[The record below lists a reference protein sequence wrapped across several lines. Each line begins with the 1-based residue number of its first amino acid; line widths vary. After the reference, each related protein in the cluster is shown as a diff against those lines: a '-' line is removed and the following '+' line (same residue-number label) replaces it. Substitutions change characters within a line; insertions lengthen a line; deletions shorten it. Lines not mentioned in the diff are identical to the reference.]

1 MAPKNESQLNSVIGE
16 GSIFEGKFYI
26 NGSLQIDGRFE
37 GEIKTKEKLIVGET
51 GKVKTDI
58 MAKKVVVG
66 GTVIGNIEAE
76 EDVSLL
82 STGRVLGN
90 IRAPKVFMEDGVVIH
105 GEVSISGGQKK
116 DVKSIIEESFD
127 TGPKL
132 NELIKRE
139 ALEKEGK
146 KVTLE
151 NARAEKQHRN

>member
-1 MAPKNESQLNSVIGE
+1 MAAKNEAPLNSVIGD

-37 GEIKTKEKLIVGET
+37 GEIKTKNQLIVGEL

-58 MAKKVVVG
+58 IAKRVIIG

-76 EDVSLL
+76 EEVFLL

-90 IRAPKVFMEDGVVIH
+90 IKAPKVNIEEGVVVH
-105 GEVSISGGQKK
+105 GEISISAGQKK
-116 DVKSIIEESFD
+116 GIKNIIQEAYS

-132 NELIKRE
+132 KDIIAK
-139 ALEKEGK
+139 EKPEPDDK
-146 KVTLE
+146 KVPQQD
-151 NARAEKQHRN
+151 A